1 MRRRLAWGA
10 PHSAPEPVQSE
21 PAVGIGRLIDACRS
35 SRHAAGIT
43 RALQWSDALEARGL
57 SSAEQAQLNYFRANA
72 WSKRRPQ
79 HAQAWRWEQ
88 PAQREAILCLRRA
101 STADGFA
108 QLHRNSRC
116 EILTNLGNELNT
128 AGRMV
133 EALEPWHTALA
144 IEPEFWMARGNRGRG
159 LVRYGRSL
167 YDDELVAIFF
177 FYAHKDLAQAIEDA
191 AKHPESGY
199 AEARK
204 YFEDQKA
211 WIEGHLDVAGF
222 GANFE
227 PDDGLLGRSHAEQ
240 SYREWCLANRLFL
253 NPIND
258 VISRTLAAHDN
269 LSLLDFQTKLSE
281 PPVLIGFFNQLKQE
295 YVTARWGYYCGVHA
309 DRAHFSDRY
318 VSLSNTLD
326 YSSYGLAIEQ
336 VRTAFRVG

>member
-1 MRRRLAWGA
+1 
-10 PHSAPEPVQSE
+10 
-21 PAVGIGRLIDACRS
+21 
-35 SRHAAGIT
+35 
-43 RALQWSDALEARGL
+43 
-57 SSAEQAQLNYFRANA
+57 
-72 WSKRRPQ
+72 
-79 HAQAWRWEQ
+79 
-88 PAQREAILCLRRA
+88 
-101 STADGFA
+101 
-108 QLHRNSRC
+108 
-116 EILTNLGNELNT
+116 
-128 AGRMV
+128 
-133 EALEPWHTALA
+133 
-144 IEPEFWMARGNRGRG
+144 
-159 LVRYGRSL
+159 
-167 YDDELVAIFF
+167 
-177 FYAHKDLAQAIEDA
+177 LAQAIEDA